1 MQPLHRTNLIQLAVV
16 LLSLCGIATAACAE
30 EKHAWT
36 PLFNGNDLT
45 GWSAKP
51 GGEWKVVDGVI
62 VGTSEA
68 SEKRH
73 GLLVSDKA
81 YSDFEVRFRFKVTAG
96 NSGFYFRS
104 KPVEHKVG
112 IKGFQ
117 AEVDR
122 TVATGGLYETLG
134 RAWVKKPDAGV
145 MKKLYTPGE
154 WTDMTVRAVG
164 GDITVSVNG
173 QAVVKLKNDKGA
185 ASGHFA
191 LQLHGGQRM
200 DVAYKDIKIRKIEEE

>member
-1 MQPLHRTNLIQLAVV
+1 MLHRFITNLMIALLA
-16 LLSLCGIATAACAE
+16 LTSFTASASGDKAE
-30 EKHAWT
+30 WT
-36 PLFNGNDLT
+36 PLFNGEDLA
-45 GWSAKP
+45 GWHTKP
-51 GGEWKVVDGVI
+51 GGAWKVVDGAI

-81 YSDFEVRFRFKVTAG
+81 YGDFTIKLKFKVTHG

-104 KPVEHKVG
+104 TPADHTVG

-122 TVATGGLYETLG
+122 TMATGGLYETLG
-134 RAWVKKPDAGV
+134 RAWVKKPDPEV
-145 MKKLYTPGE
+145 MKKLYKPGA
-154 WTDMTVRAVG
+154 WTDMAVHAVG
-164 GDITVSVNG
+164 KQITVSING
-173 QAVVKLKNDKGA
+173 QKVVELKNDPGA
-185 ASGHFA
+185 REGHFA

-200 DVAYKDIKIRKIEEE
+200 EVAFKDLYLKIYEVED